1 MATVRP
7 HDERRRF
14 SRISFQRPATF
25 SAGGARTMVAVLDVS
40 LKGALLEVSATLAA
54 EPGSRCALAIN
65 LDAGDSVIHLD
76 GEVAH
81 HHGNRLGIRC
91 TSIDLESI
99 GHLRRVVELNLADED
114 LLERELATLIAGE
127 GLPTSRP

>member
-14 SRISFQRPATF
+14 SRITFHRAATLRI
-25 SAGGARTMVAVLDVS
+25 GGAVTPVNVLDVS
-40 LKGALLEVSATLAA
+40 LKGALLEVPAGLAG
-54 EPGSRCALAIN
+54 EPGAACVLVIH
-65 LDAGDSVIHLD
+65 LDAGEATIQLD

-81 HHGNRLGIRC
+81 HRGDKLGVRC

-114 LLERELATLIAGE
+114 LLERELATLIGVE
-127 GLPTSRP
+127 G